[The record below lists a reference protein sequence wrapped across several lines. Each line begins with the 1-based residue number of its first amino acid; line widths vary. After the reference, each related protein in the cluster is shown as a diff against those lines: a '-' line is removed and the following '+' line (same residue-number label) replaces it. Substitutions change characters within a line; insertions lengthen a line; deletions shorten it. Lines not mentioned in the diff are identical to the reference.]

1 MPDGHLTLERL
12 QLLLV
17 EDLGDEPHVAH
28 RHDLAGVRRR
38 DPGRLL
44 AAVLQ
49 GEQREV
55 GEPGDVTLGSED
67 AKDTALVARTVP
79 VVEISIHRG
88 AGRG

>member
-1 MPDGHLTLERL
+1 MAISPWSAL

-28 RHDLAGVRRR
+28 GHDLAGVRGS

-44 AAVLQ
+44 AAVLK

-55 GEPGDVTLGSED
+55 GEPGDVTLRGED
-67 AKDTALVARTVP
+67 AEDTALVTRAVP
-79 VVEISIHRG
+79 VVEISIHRVD
-88 AGRG
+88 GRG